1 MVRQHT
7 VNVPMRRFDSCPP
20 SHPNL
25 KIMTSAELKEKW
37 LAFVRGMNERGFPIP
52 TIRDPATKVGSM
64 SLTLVFI
71 SFNFC
76 LLAMIGK
83 AAGFLGGIDPSQA
96 LNLFMVCA
104 GLYWGRKFQRDS
116 SGGATLDT
124 AASAA
129 APAAEPEKSK
139 EEPQVPG

>member
-1 MVRQHT
+1 M
-7 VNVPMRRFDSCPP
+7 
-20 SHPNL
+20 
-25 KIMTSAELKEKW
+25 KEKW
-37 LAFVRGMNERGFPIP
+37 LSFVRGMNERGFPIP
-52 TIRDPATKVGSM
+52 TIRDPKTKLGSM

-104 GLYWGRKFQRDS
+104 GLYWGRKFQKDEK
-116 SGGATLDT
+116 GGASLDT
-124 AASAA
+124 EGA
-129 APAAEPEKSK
+129 APAQAEVAK
-139 EEPQVPG
+139 EEPQIPG

>member
-1 MVRQHT
+1 
-7 VNVPMRRFDSCPP
+7 
-20 SHPNL
+20 
-25 KIMTSAELKEKW
+25 MTSAEIKEKW
-37 LAFVRGMNERGFPIP
+37 LSFVRGMNERGFPIP
-52 TIRDPATKVGSM
+52 TIRDPSTKVGSM

-104 GLYWGRKFQRDS
+104 GLYWGRKFQRDEK
-116 SGGATLDT
+116 GAVALDGATE
-124 AASAA
+124 SK
-129 APAAEPEKSK
+129 PEKAK
-139 EEPQVPG
+139 EDEVLPG

>member
-1 MVRQHT
+1 
-7 VNVPMRRFDSCPP
+7 
-20 SHPNL
+20 
-25 KIMTSAELKEKW
+25 MTSAEIKEKW
-37 LAFVRGMNERGFPIP
+37 LSFVRGMNERGFPIP
-52 TIRDPATKVGSM
+52 TIRDPQTKVGSM

-104 GLYWGRKFQRDS
+104 GLYWGRKFQRDEK
-116 SGGATLDT
+116 GGASLD
-124 AASAA
+124 
-129 APAAEPEKSK
+129 APGSSEPKQEKAK
-139 EEPQVPG
+139 EDEVLPG

>member
-1 MVRQHT
+1 MET
-7 VNVPMRRFDSCPP
+7 SGPFYFCA
-20 SHPNL
+20 NL
-25 KIMTSAELKEKW
+25 YFMTSTEMKEKW
-37 LAFVRGMNERGFPIP
+37 LSFVRGMNERGFPIP
-52 TIRDPATKVGSM
+52 TIRDPQTKLGSM

-104 GLYWGRKFQRDS
+104 GLYWGRKFQRDDK
-116 SGGATLDT
+116 GGVSLDT
-124 AASAA
+124 ANSAS
-129 APAAEPEKSK
+129 EPKK
-139 EEPQVPG
+139 EEAKSEEPSIPG

>member
-1 MVRQHT
+1 
-7 VNVPMRRFDSCPP
+7 
-20 SHPNL
+20 
-25 KIMTSAELKEKW
+25 MTSTEMKEKW
-37 LAFVRGMNERGFPIP
+37 LSFVRGMNERGFPIP
-52 TIRDPATKVGSM
+52 TIRDPQTKVGSM

-104 GLYWGRKFQRDS
+104 GLYWGRKFQRDDK
-116 SGGATLDT
+116 GGVSLDN
-124 AASAA
+124 AAGASEAKT
-129 APAAEPEKSK
+129 EEKK
-139 EEPQVPG
+139 DEAIPG